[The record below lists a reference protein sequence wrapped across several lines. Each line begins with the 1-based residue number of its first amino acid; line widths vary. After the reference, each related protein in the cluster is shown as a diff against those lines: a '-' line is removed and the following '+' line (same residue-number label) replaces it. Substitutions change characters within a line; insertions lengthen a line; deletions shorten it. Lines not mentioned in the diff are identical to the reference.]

1 MLRERVQLA
10 QQLEMYVGKYFS
22 NEYIRTKIFKQN
34 ETEIEEID
42 QQIED
47 EGGSEQAAMNT
58 GIGGLEQQPKT
69 GKTNGKEA
77 PLAVSAKQ
85 KADKKQF
92 KDAETKA
99 RDSYKTGDK

>member
-1 MLRERVQLA
+1 MLINPLIKRIA
-10 QQLEMYVGKYFS
+10 
-22 NEYIRTKIFKQN
+22 
-34 ETEIEEID
+34 
-42 QQIED
+42 
-47 EGGSEQAAMNT
+47 
-58 GIGGLEQQPKT
+58 

-99 RDSYKTGDK
+99 RASYKTGDK

>member
-1 MLRERVQLA
+1 
-10 QQLEMYVGKYFS
+10 
-22 NEYIRTKIFKQN
+22 
-34 ETEIEEID
+34 
-42 QQIED
+42 
-47 EGGSEQAAMNT
+47 MNT